1 MHSSRRKTE
10 SERAMYD
17 AIVIGVGGMGSAAL
31 YHLSCSGC
39 KVLGLEQ
46 FGVPHAFGS
55 SHGST
60 RIIRLAYSEGNEY
73 VPLLRA
79 AYRYWRELEDVS
91 GKSIL
96 HVTGGLDIGTEHS
109 WTIQGSRASCLRHRL
124 DFEYLDGAE
133 VNQRYPGYRLPPSMR
148 AVYQPD
154 GGYLLSEAAIAAY
167 VEAARL
173 RGADILTDTRVL
185 GWERGTTGPR
195 VRTPDAVHEAK
206 RLVITAG
213 AWVGGLA
220 SSMGPFCRPE
230 RQVMLWTEPLDSM
243 AFQAAR
249 FPVFNMEA
257 PVGRFYGVPNHGSEG
272 FKIGKYHHL
281 RQEVRNPGELD
292 RSCHPEDEAALR
304 EAIEEYFPQANGPA
318 RRAAACMFTN
328 SPDGDFI
335 LDRYPG
341 QDQVFVATGFSGHGF
356 KFCSVVGK
364 IMAELCLDAAP
375 SWDIRRFRLTRDR
388 VESWHLPR
396 TR

>member
-1 MHSSRRKTE
+1 
-10 SERAMYD
+10 MYD
-17 AIVIGVGGMGSAAL
+17 AIVVGVGGMGSAAS
-31 YHLSCSGC
+31 YHLACSGC

-73 VPLLRA
+73 VPLLRS

-96 HVTGGLDIGTEHS
+96 HVTGGLDIGTENS
-109 WTIQGSRASCLRHRL
+109 WTIQGSRESCVRHGL
-124 DFEYLDGAE
+124 DFEYVDGTE
-133 VNQRYPGYRLPPSMR
+133 VNQRYPGYRLSPSMR
-148 AVYQPD
+148 AIFQPN

-173 RGADILTDTRVL
+173 RGADIVPNTTVL
-185 GWERGTTGPR
+185 GWESGANGIR
-195 VRTPDAVHEAK
+195 VRTPQSEYETK
-206 RLVITAG
+206 RLLITAG
-213 AWVGGLA
+213 AWIGGLVP
-220 SSMGPFCRPE
+220 SMSAFCKPE

-243 AFQAAR
+243 AFQAAQ

-257 PVGRFYGVPNHGSEG
+257 SVGRFYGVPDHASEG

-281 RQEVRNPGELD
+281 RQEVGDPGELD

-304 EAIEEYFPQANGPA
+304 EAIEEYFPKANGPA
-318 RRAAACMFTN
+318 KKATACMFTN

-335 LDRYPG
+335 LDRHPEE
-341 QDQVFVATGFSGHGF
+341 DRVFVAAGFSGHGF
-356 KFCSVVGK
+356 KFCSVIGK
-364 IMAELCLDAAP
+364 AMAELCLDRTL
-375 SWDIRRFRLTRDR
+375 SWDIRRFRLTRGR
-388 VESWHLPR
+388 LENWSVAGTP
-396 TR
+396 